1 MLPKSIA
8 QRLKKAL
15 AKHDGGENE
24 QLLIAD
30 SYPEV
35 SILFADIVRFSEWST
50 KIDAERLV
58 KILNILVSAWDSI
71 ALTFEVEKIKVGI
84 IILSLLLFYRPS
96 ETAICAFVV
105 ALSRILSTLLYLCDL
120 L

>member
-15 AKHDGGENE
+15 AKPGTSEHQ

-35 SILFADIVRFSEWST
+35 SILFADIVRFTEWSS

-71 ALTFEVEKIKVGI
+71 ALTFEVEKIKVFFT
-84 IILSLLLFYRPS
+84 LKSFYLIFCLDYR
-96 ETAICAFVV
+96 
-105 ALSRILSTLLYLCDL
+105 
-120 L
+120 

>member
-1 MLPKSIA
+1 MCIVTVRDVREIKGYQSLIQQNEELLLKMLPKSIA

-15 AKHDGGENE
+15 SKHEQGDE

-35 SILFADIVRFSEWST
+35 SILFADIVRFSDWST

-58 KILNILVSAWDSI
+58 KILNILVSAWDAI
-71 ALTFEVEKIKVGI
+71 ALTFEVEKIKV
-84 IILSLLLFYRPS
+84 LL
-96 ETAICAFVV
+96 
-105 ALSRILSTLLYLCDL
+105 
-120 L
+120 